1 MERKS
6 NPCRKDCPNRTATC
20 HGSCPAYK
28 AYRKKRDEYLAE
40 QHDQRAVYE
49 AWAERGDKIRRDVR
63 KRGLSLT
70 RRRK

>member
-1 MERKS
+1 MERKP
-6 NPCRKDCPNRTATC
+6 NPCKPGCPRRAATC
-20 HGSCPAYK
+20 HCTCEAYR
-28 AYRKKRDEYLAE
+28 AYRKERDEYLAE